1 MSATPV
7 SDLRVEPMRRRH
19 VPAVARL
26 EKLVSTNPWSADLF
40 RGELALPE
48 AQRAYRVAR
57 LGGRLVG
64 YGGLMF
70 VVDEAHVT
78 TLSVQPD
85 QQGQGIGTQLLAHL
99 VQEAL
104 ARGTRALTLEVRA
117 SNEPAKALY
126 RRFGFAP
133 AGIRRNYYAEVGE
146 DALIMWAHD
155 IDGPEYGERL
165 AAIQASVIRVATT
178 EEVG

>member
-1 MSATPV
+1 MSE
-7 SDLRVEPMRRRH
+7 LRIEPLRRRH

-57 LGGRLVG
+57 LGTRLVG

-70 VVDEAHVT
+70 VLDEAHVT
-78 TLSVQPD
+78 TLTVHPDVQ
-85 QQGQGIGTQLLAHL
+85 GRRIGTRLLAAL
-99 VQEAL
+99 VREAL
-104 ARGTRALTLEVRA
+104 DRGTRALTLEVRA

-133 AGIRRNYYAEVGE
+133 AGVRKGYYAEVGE

-155 IDGPEYGERL
+155 IDGAGYGERL
-165 AAIQASVIRVATT
+165 AAIEAAAPAQEGAA
-178 EEVG
+178 

>member
-1 MSATPV
+1 MTAT
-7 SDLRVEPMRRRH
+7 SLRIEPLRRRH

-40 RGELALPE
+40 RGELALPS

-78 TLSVQPD
+78 TLSVHPD
-85 QQGQGIGTQLLAHL
+85 HQRERIGTRLLAVL
-99 VQEAL
+99 VREAR
-104 ARGTRALTLEVRA
+104 ARGVTALTLEVRA
-117 SNEPAKALY
+117 GNEPAKALY

-133 AGIRRNYYAEVGE
+133 AGVRKNYYAEVGE

-155 IDGPEYGERL
+155 VDGPAYAERL
-165 AAIQASVIRVATT
+165 DGIEAGLPPAEVRAA
-178 EEVG
+178 

>member
-1 MSATPV
+1 V
-7 SDLRVEPMRRRH
+7 NEVRIEPMRRRH

-48 AQRAYRVAR
+48 VQRAYRVAR
-57 LGGRLVG
+57 SGGRLVG

-78 TLSVQPD
+78 TLSVHPD
-85 QQGQGIGTQLLAHL
+85 VQGQGIGTRLLAAQ
-99 VQEAL
+99 VREAL
-104 ARGTRALTLEVRA
+104 DRGTQALTLEVRA
-117 SNEPAKALY
+117 SNEAAKALY

-133 AGIRRNYYAEVGE
+133 AGVRRNYYAEVGE

-155 IDGPEYGERL
+155 IAGPEYGERL
-165 AAIQASVIRVATT
+165 AAIEAA
-178 EEVG
+178 

>member
-1 MSATPV
+1 VTAAS
-7 SDLRVEPMRRRH
+7 LRIEPLRRRH

-40 RGELALPE
+40 RGELALPS

-78 TLSVQPD
+78 TLSVHPD
-85 QQGQGIGTQLLAHL
+85 HQRERIGTRLLAVL
-99 VQEAL
+99 VREAR
-104 ARGTRALTLEVRA
+104 ARGVTALTLEVRA
-117 SNEPAKALY
+117 GNEPAKALY

-133 AGIRRNYYAEVGE
+133 AGVRKNYYAEVGE

-155 IDGPEYGERL
+155 VDGPAYAGRL
-165 AAIQASVIRVATT
+165 EGIEAALPPA
-178 EEVG
+178 EVRAA

>member
-1 MSATPV
+1 MNPP
-7 SDLRVEPMRRRH
+7 LRIEPFRRRH
-19 VPAVARL
+19 VPGVARL

-57 LGGRLVG
+57 IGGRLIG
-64 YGGLMF
+64 FGGLMF

-78 TLSVQPD
+78 TLTVHPD
-85 QQGQGIGTQLLAHL
+85 RRGERIGTRLLAVL
-99 VQEAL
+99 VREAR
-104 ARGTRALTLEVRA
+104 ARGTKALTLEVRA
-117 SNEPAKALY
+117 GNAPAQALY

-133 AGIRRNYYAEVGE
+133 AGVRKNYYAEVGE

-155 IDGPEYGERL
+155 VDGAEYAARL
-165 AAIQASVIRVATT
+165 DAIEAALPPA
-178 EEVG
+178 EVRAA